1 MSKPKK
7 KTKRLPWWHNRTV
20 WIVGVIVLAL
30 AIGGGVT
37 AGIMLGRGKPTTV
50 PVSPAP
56 AEAASTAGTSH
67 TPSTAESAVPVGIEV
82 GDRAPNFTLQSLD
95 GKSVS
100 LYDFRG
106 HVVILDF
113 WASWCA
119 PCRAS
124 MPELQRYYEEFKGRG
139 LVLLGVSLDRSAED
153 ARYFLNREGYH
164 DLIAL
169 WGSVSASQ
177 GVAHEYGIY
186 GIPHTFVID
195 KQGIIRFAN
204 HPMYLTASFLAS
216 LFK

>member
-7 KTKRLPWWHNRTV
+7 KTKRPSWWHNRTV

-37 AGIMLGRGKPTTV
+37 AGILLGKGKPESTV
-50 PVSPAP
+50 PIRMAATQKPATP
-56 AEAASTAGTSH
+56 GTS
-67 TPSTAESAVPVGIEV
+67 TSQSADSTVPVGIEV
-82 GDRAPNFTLQSLD
+82 GDRAPNFTLESLD
-95 GKSVS
+95 GKTVS
-100 LYDFRG
+100 LYQFRG

-124 MPELQRYYEEFKGRG
+124 MPELQRYYEEYKGHG
-139 LVLLGVSLDRSAED
+139 LVLLGVSLDRSGED
-153 ARYFLNREGYH
+153 ARYFLKEKRYT

-177 GVAHEYGIY
+177 AVAQEYGVY

-195 KQGIIRFAN
+195 KQGIIRFSN
-204 HPMYLTASFLAS
+204 HPLYLTAAFLAS
-216 LFK
+216 LVK

>member
-1 MSKPKK
+1 M
-7 KTKRLPWWHNRTV
+7 
-20 WIVGVIVLAL
+20 
-30 AIGGGVT
+30 
-37 AGIMLGRGKPTTV
+37 
-50 PVSPAP
+50 
-56 AEAASTAGTSH
+56 
-67 TPSTAESAVPVGIEV
+67 PVGIEV